1 MKSIKDRMEKLKL
14 SQETKDKMF
23 EAVLNAD
30 RVSEKKPNRRLIG
43 ILSSAAVL
51 MFVALAAITVSV
63 IANRSEDM
71 IATPEEKPD
80 SSAEQTA
87 SVTAEKE
94 SSVTGDK
101 KDNQKD
107 TSTSEPSKDEKG
119 TNRDNSKPSKV
130 SAPERKEP
138 SEMSSDIVI
147 SSPSSDTPTEQ
158 SSVASETSVPAESS
172 YHPIEQSSAPSETS
186 NTETSALPIEQSSK
200 PNETSVP
207 IDAPAYELPNR
218 KINVIIPDN
227 IEVGEYAGDMYRP
240 EGYNENIGSGL
251 ALKLE
256 STTDQQSYY
265 SVIVF
270 DRGRNFN
277 QMLQNAN
284 LRTSEPL
291 DTSKFT
297 RLTLN
302 GTLTDNRYYALLTE
316 NQIFALAETGA
327 RLSYVGSGQGK
338 VSDMN
343 WTTAQGINTFC
354 ELNGDMYVFEGDQIR
369 YYPDLYEVQ
378 TSY

>member
-30 RVSEKKPNRRLIG
+30 KVSEKKLNRRLIG

-51 MFVALAAITVSV
+51 VFVALAAITVSV

-71 IATPEEKPD
+71 IATPEEKSD

-119 TNRDNSKPSKV
+119 TNSDNSKPSKV

-343 WTTAQGINTFC
+343 WTTVQGINTFC
-354 ELNGDMYVFEGDQIR
+354 ELNGDMYVFEGEEIR
-369 YYPDLYEVQ
+369 YYPDLNEEQ
-378 TSY
+378 ISF

>member
-1 MKSIKDRMEKLKL
+1 MKSIKDRMEKKNLAWMAL
-14 SQETKDKMF
+14 T
-23 EAVLNAD
+23 AA
-30 RVSEKKPNRRLIG
+30 
-43 ILSSAAVL
+43 SAAVL

-354 ELNGDMYVFEGDQIR
+354 ELNGDMYVFEGEEIR
-369 YYPDLYEVQ
+369 YYPDLNEEQ
-378 TSY
+378 ISF

>member
-94 SSVTGDK
+94 ASVTDNK
-101 KDNQKD
+101 KNNQKY
-107 TSTSEPSKDEKG
+107 TITSEKKKKKKG

-354 ELNGDMYVFEGDQIR
+354 ELNGDMYVFEGEEIR
-369 YYPDLYEVQ
+369 YYPDLNEEQ
-378 TSY
+378 ISF

>member
-1 MKSIKDRMEKLKL
+1 MKGIKDRMEKLKL

-30 RVSEKKPNRRLIG
+30 KVSEKKPNRRLIG

-51 MFVALAAITVSV
+51 VFVALAAITVSV

-71 IATPEEKPD
+71 IATPEEKSD

-94 SSVTGDK
+94 SSVTDDK

-107 TSTSEPSKDEKG
+107 ASTSEPSKDEKG
-119 TNRDNSKPSKV
+119 TNKDDSKPSIV

-138 SEMSSDIVI
+138 SEMSFDTVI
-147 SSPSSDTPTEQ
+147 SSPSSDAPTEQ
-158 SSVASETSVPAESS
+158 SSVPSEMSVPAESS

-186 NTETSALPIEQSSK
+186 STETSALPIEQNSK
-200 PNETSVP
+200 LNETSVP
-207 IDAPAYELPNR
+207 PDAPAYELPVRN
-218 KINVIIPDN
+218 INVIIPEN
-227 IEVGEYAGDMYRP
+227 IEIGEYSGDMYRP
-240 EGYNENIGSGL
+240 DGYNENIGSGL

-256 STTDQQSYY
+256 NTTDQQSYY

-302 GTLTDNRYYALLTE
+302 GTLTDNRYYAQLTE
-316 NQIFALAETGA
+316 NQIFALAETGT

-343 WTTAQGINTFC
+343 WTTVQGINTFC

>member
-94 SSVTGDK
+94 SSVTDDK

-119 TNRDNSKPSKV
+119 TNKDNSMPSKV

-354 ELNGDMYVFEGDQIR
+354 ELNGDMYVFEGEEIR
-369 YYPDLYEVQ
+369 YYPDLNEEQ
-378 TSY
+378 ISF